1 MIRNIF
7 VYNSRLVIVTEYTKA
22 RYKTNKSFY
31 IARFLHPLV
40 SQILFKYLVYVRPF
54 TEALKDQTKL
64 VSNKAVS
71 LDQRSFAFASVATK
85 PLSPGQLS
93 AMISNQS
100 TKSLEVSLAIQSYR
114 QTTIAIA
121 KQHIVTIAKPFDPY
135 STADIGDL
143 L

>member
-1 MIRNIF
+1 
-7 VYNSRLVIVTEYTKA
+7 
-22 RYKTNKSFY
+22 
-31 IARFLHPLV
+31 V